1 MRKVPAKLGR
11 ACRPRN
17 ARRASRRAPILLLL
31 LLGGGCTSESL
42 RAALDAQQ
50 RADAVQQAVFDRQH
64 EALRILLFRDLLAEL
79 AREDGALTA
88 GQKSAVNRAWNDRDL
103 FEFWAVQHE
112 RARALRMVGV
122 DVKLY
127 SDQSIVDLLY
137 KQMTAK
143 LDRLKQAGAELAGE
157 ALTAPAGE

>member
-1 MRKVPAKLGR
+1 MRASFEGLRPTGGR
-11 ACRPRN
+11 RN
-17 ARRASRRAPILLLL
+17 ARRGSRCAPILLLL
-31 LLGGGCTSESL
+31 LLGGGCTGESL
-42 RAALDAQQ
+42 RAALDAQR
-50 RADAVQQAVFDRQH
+50 RADAVQQAVFDCQH

-79 AREDGALTA
+79 ERGGGALTA
-88 GQKSAVNRAWNDRDL
+88 GQRATVNRAWNDRDL

-143 LDRLKQAGAELAGE
+143 LDRLKQVGAEIAGKG
-157 ALTAPAGE
+157 LSAPAGE

>member
-1 MRKVPAKLGR
+1 MPAANATGGHAGGCRGPRRKG
-11 ACRPRN
+11 
-17 ARRASRRAPILLLL
+17 RRAPVLLLL

-79 AREDGALTA
+79 ERGGGAMTA
-88 GQKSAVNRAWNDRDL
+88 GQRAAVNRAWNDRDL
-103 FEFWAVQHE
+103 VELWAVQHE

-143 LDRLKQAGAELAGE
+143 LDRLKQAGAEIAGKALTALAGE
-157 ALTAPAGE
+157 

>member
-1 MRKVPAKLGR
+1 
-11 ACRPRN
+11 
-17 ARRASRRAPILLLL
+17 LLL
-31 LLGGGCTSESL
+31 LLGGGCTGESL
-42 RAALDAQQ
+42 RAALDAQR
-50 RADAVQQAVFDRQH
+50 RADAVQQAVFDCQH

-79 AREDGALTA
+79 ERGGGALTA
-88 GQKSAVNRAWNDRDL
+88 GQRATVNRAWNDRDL

-143 LDRLKQAGAELAGE
+143 LDRLKQVGAEIAGKG
-157 ALTAPAGE
+157 LSAPAGE